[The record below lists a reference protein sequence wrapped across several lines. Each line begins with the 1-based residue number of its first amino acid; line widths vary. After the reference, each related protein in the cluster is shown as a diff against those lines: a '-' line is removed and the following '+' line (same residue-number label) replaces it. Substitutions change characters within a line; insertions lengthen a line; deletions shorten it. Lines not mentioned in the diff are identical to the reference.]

1 MFIDPTQ
8 GTIEFTSDSL
18 SEVAENV
25 AAKAAVLVD
34 VRSEEEWN
42 DGHVRGAVFLPVTT
56 LCEGCDAATLAK
68 QLPAGKI
75 LYTYCRVGLRA
86 KVAALILQKH
96 GYTVRV
102 LEPGYDDMVEVGFP
116 VETSTPSAQ

>member
-18 SEVAENV
+18 AEVAENV

-34 VRSEEEWN
+34 VRSEVEWN

-68 QLPAGKI
+68 QLPADKI

-86 KVAALILQKH
+86 KVAALVLQKH
-96 GYTVRV
+96 GYTVRA
-102 LEPGYDDMVEVGFP
+102 LQPGFEDMVEAGFP
-116 VETSTPSAQ
+116 AETSTPSA